1 MNMFRKSV
9 PKPAPGAGAPK
20 GKDQYVTIAYVADLV
35 KEAFPRPDEN
45 GVLLQGNIIF
55 KPGAR
60 FEKIYETDESQ
71 KASHK
76 FEGDADAGGFLKSF
90 VGTHPGDELAIN
102 EFVQNNIEEPVI
114 LLYPIDCNTGL
125 RKVVGLPC
133 NPMYLK
139 AEFEDSKDGAK
150 HTLTYEQRRRDR
162 HVAKFYSGEITYLE
176 NAITPTTAIA
186 LATVSGFV
194 YQLPANT
201 SGLITDISISA
212 IDIAHKKTISIVGSG
227 GSEPATLSGGVSGP
241 VTILLD
247 NGTKWIAYKNAVIH
261 FQVFDAGA
269 ITYLKELSRS

>member
-1 MNMFRKSV
+1 MTTFRKSV

-20 GKDQYVTIAYVADLV
+20 GKDQYVTIVYVADLI
-35 KEAFPRPDEN
+35 KEAFPQPDEN
-45 GVLLQGNIIF
+45 GVLLQGNIIL
-55 KPGAR
+55 KAGAKM
-60 FEKIYETDESQ
+60 EKIYETDESQ

-90 VGTHPGDELAIN
+90 MGTHPGDELEIN

-114 LLYPIDCNTGL
+114 LIYPVDCTTGL

-162 HVAKFYSGEITYLE
+162 HVAKFYSGEVTYSE
-176 NAITPTTAIA
+176 NAMTADTDLV
-186 LATVSGFV
+186 LATASGFV
-194 YQLPANT
+194 YQLPAVT
-201 SGLITDISISA
+201 VADTEISIVSS
-212 IDIAHKKTISIVGSG
+212 DIVSKKTISIVGSG
-227 GSEPATLSGGVSGP
+227 GTEPATLAGGISGP
-241 VTILLD
+241 VTVLLD
-247 NGTKWIAYKNAVIH
+247 NGTPWIAYKDAVIH
-261 FQVFDAGA
+261 LQVFDAGT